1 MVRPRRPGSDLIAA
15 TSALAEREEI
25 LLLGRVTFEAFRG
38 YWPDH
43 ADDGTGISAELDQVR
58 KVVVSSTMTDPQ
70 WQNSEVLG
78 PDWLDQVRALKA
90 EDGDGQ
96 VVVTGSISI
105 CHALFEAGLVDE
117 INLFVFPVVQGR
129 GRGLVPEGMELDL
142 DLIRSRTFDSGAVLL
157 GYRTR

>member
-1 MVRPRRPGSDLIAA
+1 MTVQALRPSRGWGCRRGSDLIAA

-96 VVVTGSISI
+96 IGVTGSISI
-105 CHALFEAGLVDE
+105 CHALFEAGLVGARPRPD
-117 INLFVFPVVQGR
+117 PVEDLRQR
-129 GRGLVPEGMELDL
+129 GGAARLPHPLTGSLGL
-142 DLIRSRTFDSGAVLL
+142 SRP
-157 GYRTR
+157 